1 MKNICVNRNSKNF
14 VWSFVTGILL
24 RCGAMGVAIRRQR
37 GLGRQ
42 MGKVPVP
49 DIGKGRRAIDGF
61 VARWMARMNYSGNRG
76 KWIGLLK
83 IYRIFTNCFHVK
95 SSRWLN
101 VLCGLDAVDR

>member
-61 VARWMARMNYSGNRG
+61 VARRVVRMNYSGNRG

-83 IYRIFTNCFHVK
+83 ISRTFTNCFHMK

-101 VLCGLDAVDR
+101 SLFGLDAVTR